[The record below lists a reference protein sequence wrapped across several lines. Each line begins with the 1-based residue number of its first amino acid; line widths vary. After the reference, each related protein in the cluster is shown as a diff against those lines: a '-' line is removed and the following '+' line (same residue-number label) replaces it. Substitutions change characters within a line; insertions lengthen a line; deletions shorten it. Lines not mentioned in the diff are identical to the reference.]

1 MKRSWIFGSGLV
13 LGFSKFAGEP
23 RPDIDNGFEAT
34 LSLLKDM
41 TGSSPQAKF
50 YHHVL
55 ARFSETVIKYRQ
67 RVAREVQTTVQDY
80 VENVLVIE
88 TSHTDTRPDSSTT
101 SFLDLMEVEAEIDD
115 HDLEFEWSQFEKFF
129 CTVE

>member
-1 MKRSWIFGSGLV
+1 MNRSWVFGSGLV

-34 LSLLKDM
+34 LSLLENM

-55 ARFSETVIKYRQ
+55 ERFSETVTRYRQ
-67 RVAREVQTTVQDY
+67 RVAREVQSTVQDY
-80 VENVLVIE
+80 VEHVLVIE
-88 TSHTDTRPDSSTT
+88 TSHSDTQPESSIT
-101 SFLDLMEVEAEIDD
+101 SLLDLMDVEAESDNQ
-115 HDLEFEWSQFEKFF
+115 DLEFEWSQFEKFF
-129 CTVE
+129 YTVE